1 MTVYLGLGSNLGDR
15 FANLQEAVNCLG
27 RSAGITVTGIS
38 AVYETAPVGGPD
50 QPDYLNAAISLK
62 TTLAADK
69 LLEICL
75 ETEKKMGRVRGKR
88 WSARIIDID
97 ILLFGGS
104 HIRTDSLTV
113 PHPGMHERGFVLVP
127 LADIAPDAVHPL
139 KKLTVTELVRE
150 CDVSG
155 IVKLENFCLTLIT

>member
-15 FANLQEAVNCLG
+15 FANIQEAVNRLG
-27 RSAGITVTGIS
+27 RSTGCTVTEVS

-50 QPDYLNAAISLK
+50 QPDYLNAAI
-62 TTLAADK
+62 A
-69 LLEICL
+69 L
-75 ETEKKMGRVRGKR
+75 ETSLEADRLLDICIETEQKMGRVRGER

-104 HIRTDSLTV
+104 RIKTDSLTV
-113 PHPGMHERGFVLVP
+113 PHPRMLERGFVLVP
-127 LADIAPDAVHPL
+127 LADIAPDTVHPL
-139 KKLTVTELVRE
+139 KKLPVIELVRE

-155 IVKLENFCLTLIT
+155 IVKLENYGLTIIT

>member
-15 FANLQEAVNCLG
+15 FANLQEAVNCLC
-27 RSAGITVTGIS
+27 RSAGIIVTGVS

-50 QPDYLNAAISLK
+50 QPDYLNAAIGLE
-62 TTLAADK
+62 TTLAADR
-69 LLEICL
+69 LLEVCL
-75 ETEKKMGRVRGKR
+75 ETEKKMGRVRDER
-88 WSARIIDID
+88 WNARIIDID
-97 ILLFGGS
+97 ILLFDGS

-113 PHPGMHERGFVLVP
+113 PHPRMHERGFVLVP

-139 KKLTVTELVRE
+139 KKLTVTDLVSE

-155 IVKLENFCLTLIT
+155 IVKLENYGLTFIT